1 MPKVGKKHFSYDKK
15 GREKAKKY
23 AKKTGKEV
31 KYTDGGKIKMRGAGA
46 ATKGFYSRGPMA

>member
-15 GREKAKKY
+15 GRKKAKAY

-31 KYTDGGKIKMRGAGA
+31 RYSGGRKGKMQGAGA